1 MSFPQSGGSECI
13 PSAGLT
19 GSEPAARGLRSA
31 IESRCAR
38 APVGGQAN
46 HQPSH
51 PYEAVVHHHLNADD
65 VLDAVV
71 CVEGLPYVWDDDPER
86 GRRALVGIQI
96 GRETV
101 VVVLYPV
108 ADHSGDIYALGS
120 AYPRRRGTTGA

>member
-1 MSFPQSGGSECI
+1 MP
-13 PSAGLT
+13 
-19 GSEPAARGLRSA
+19 EPLWVARLIIS
-31 IESRCAR
+31 
-38 APVGGQAN
+38 QATRTKL
-46 HQPSH
+46 SSK
-51 PYEAVVHHHLNADD
+51 HHLNADD